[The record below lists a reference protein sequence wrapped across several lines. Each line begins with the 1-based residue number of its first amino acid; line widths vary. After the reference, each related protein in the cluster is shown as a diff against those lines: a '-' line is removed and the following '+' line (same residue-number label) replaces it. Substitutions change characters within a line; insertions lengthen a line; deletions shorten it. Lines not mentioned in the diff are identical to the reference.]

1 MLESA
6 DEVTPD
12 AIESTPKKPSLKS
25 KIKGLMEEYGPIA
38 LVVYLTIFGLTVL
51 GFFIA
56 ISAGWDT
63 ATSGGLTAKFFAV
76 WAATKLTQPFRIA
89 ATFAITPIVS
99 KWWHKR

>member
-1 MLESA
+1 MFESDQDVTA
-6 DEVTPD
+6 EEVEAAP
-12 AIESTPKKPSLKS
+12 PKPSLKS

-63 ATSGGLTAKFFAV
+63 ETGGCLTAKFFAV

-89 ATFAITPIVS
+89 GTFAITPIVS

>member
-1 MLESA
+1 MSSSA
-6 DEVTPD
+6 EDVTPEI
-12 AIESTPKKPSLKS
+12 AESPPKKVSLKS

-63 ATSGGLTAKFFAV
+63 ETSGGHTAKFFAV
-76 WAATKLTQPFRIA
+76 WAAAKLTQPIRIA
-89 ATFAITPIVS
+89 ATFAITPIAS